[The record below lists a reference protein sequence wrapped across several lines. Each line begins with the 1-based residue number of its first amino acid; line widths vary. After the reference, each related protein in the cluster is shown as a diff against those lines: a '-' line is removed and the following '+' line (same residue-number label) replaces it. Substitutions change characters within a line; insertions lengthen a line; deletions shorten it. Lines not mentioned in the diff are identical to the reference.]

1 MKSTLTLIL
10 LTLITPVFSQDTQEE
25 AKKNKPKHS
34 LMADP
39 QAEAKKA
46 AEKKAKEEME
56 KMVAEEK
63 VKDLATA
70 KQTMEDAK
78 KAAAEAAISTAAARE
93 AAGPEKVTLHTIA
106 PGGSLTAVSAEAYGL
121 TRYWRILKLY
131 NKVDPSKLQVGQEI
145 KAPDISWLIANS
157 GLEHVYPKAVAN
169 IMGVKKT
176 LTEIQD
182 RTSIL
187 TAEDLTRVKE
197 AAGLIGEAQ
206 TLLMKKKPGVTGT
219 PNATLNQLLTVKIHL
234 NHIANKTRKGR
245 TDPHSLAHEHLS
257 NAIVY
262 GVLWAQDDFK

>member
-1 MKSTLTLIL
+1 MKTTLTLIL
-10 LTLITPVFSQDTQEE
+10 LSLATPVFSQDTQEE
-25 AKKNKPKHS
+25 TKKNEPKHS

-70 KQTMEDAK
+70 KQTMADAK
-78 KAAAEAAISTAAARE
+78 KAAAEAVIATAAARE
-93 AAGPEKVTLHTIA
+93 AAGPEQVTLHTIA
-106 PGGSLTAVSAEAYGL
+106 PGGSLTAVSAEAYGR

-131 NKVDPSKLQVGQEI
+131 NEVDPSKLQVGQEI
-145 KAPDISWLIANS
+145 KAPDISWLIAKS

-182 RTSIL
+182 RTSTP
-187 TAEDLTRVKE
+187 TAEDLTKVKE

-206 TLLMKKKPGVTGT
+206 TLLMKKKPGVKGT
-219 PNATLNQLLTVKIHL
+219 PNATLSQLQTVKTHL
-234 NHIANKTRKGR
+234 NHIANKTKKGR
-245 TDPHSLAHEHLS
+245 TDPNSLAHEHLS

-262 GVLWAQDDFK
+262 GVLWAQGDFK